1 MLSLLDIVG
10 QDAVLSRLQRNINA
24 KRLHHG
30 FLFAGMRGIGRRTTA
45 EALAKLLLCE
55 SPQVAPNA
63 GRAGYLAAD
72 ELLHLPCD
80 VCESCRLMDAGT
92 HGDYHY
98 VYKEL
103 AQYHDD
109 AQVRQR
115 KMQALSIDVV
125 KQFLLDPADNAP
137 SRGVG
142 KVFVVREAELMSID
156 AQNAFLKTLEEP
168 PPGVTLILLTQKPEN
183 LLPTTRSRCSAF
195 RFAPLAEEFVI
206 GQLVAEEIEEH
217 EATFWAR
224 YTGGSVGLGLE
235 MARAGMY
242 EIKRTL
248 LDDLASLGAGRGGM
262 GEAWAKITDT
272 LAEAEVSRAKR
283 EQGANLSKAV
293 ASRRAASQMLMLLA
307 SACLDAVTLSIG
319 LDRPLVHA
327 DQRNAISAVAGRLSQ
342 QQLAEVIE
350 QLSQYEQLLWRNVSA
365 KIVWEN
371 VALTCES
378 AAPLIL

>member
-1 MLSLLDIVG
+1 MLSFLNIVG
-10 QDAVLSRLQRNINA
+10 QDAVLSRLQRSLNA

-45 EALAKLLLCE
+45 QALAKLLLCE
-55 SPQVAPNA
+55 SPLVSPNA
-63 GRAGYLAAD
+63 ARVGWLDDD

-80 VCESCRLMDAGT
+80 ACESCRLMDAGT

-109 AQVRQR
+109 AQVRAR

-125 KQFLLDPADNAP
+125 KQFILNPADSAP
-137 SRGVG
+137 SRSVG
-142 KVFVVREAELMSID
+142 KVFVIREAELMSRD
-156 AQNAFLKTLEEP
+156 AQNSFLKTLEEP
-168 PPGVTLILLTQKPEN
+168 PPGVTMILLTQKPEN

-195 RFAPLAEEFVI
+195 RFAPLSEEFVVA
-206 GQLVAEEIEEH
+206 QLIAADIEDH

-224 YTGGSVGLGLE
+224 YTGGSVGRSVEL
-235 MARAGMY
+235 ANAGMY
-242 EIKRTL
+242 EIKRGL
-248 LDDLASLGAGRGGM
+248 LDDLASLGAGRGGL

-293 ASRRAASQMLMLLA
+293 ASRRAASSMLMLLA
-307 SACLDAVTLSIG
+307 SACLDAVTLSVR
-319 LDRPLVHA
+319 LDRPLVHS
-327 DQRNAISAVAGRLSQ
+327 DQRGAISSLAGRLSR